1 MNCRFCS
8 SRLTDRFIS
17 LGSTPLANALLEDDS
32 PETREASYP
41 LDVFICKE
49 CFLVQLDEFETPEAI
64 FGDYPYFS
72 SFSDTWLVHV
82 SEYAREMAAF
92 LGLGAKHLVAEVGS
106 NDGHLLKNFIEKA
119 INESLVAV
127 GK

>member
-82 SEYAREMAAF
+82 SEFTSPQELREKLE
-92 LGLGAKHLVAEVGS
+92 LGKTYP
-106 NDGHLLKNFIEKA
+106 FA
-119 INESLVAV
+119 ISLFEPKDQRMTLTFVD
-127 GK
+127 KKK